1 VVGILKIYESII
13 LGLIGC
19 VGSGNKSVAFPE
31 CRAQGRECPRNK
43 PCAPAWPG
51 GHGQEVL
58 IMYAGGK
65 RLRQVFVLGMAA
77 SVAGCGL
84 HRLNDGE
91 PDFNTAA
98 LLARQPHICG
108 AGVSPETGCT
118 LPGLAPPPLGAM
130 PEVDAV
136 PSGRT
141 SPSWF
146 HRVFLSWFDPI
157 SETPQQGGD
166 STQGGSSA
174 PAGLVTLR
182 IPQACERADSY
193 DLVALP
199 PPAPKPATAPAAAAP
214 AAAKK
219 AGKNKPAPAANA
231 DTTPPEPHST
241 GYPYVKSCFY
251 AMKSLIDDNYREY
264 AITLVHAVD
273 NGHLAS
279 DLTVQALTTAS
290 TVTGGATAKSV
301 LSAIASGVN
310 GARGYVDED
319 LLYNQSIALVLNQM
333 DIDRS
338 RLATVAMTALQQ
350 ETDKDPYTVAQ
361 VYNTLLEYYW
371 SGTFSHALDSLKASS
386 GAAKSACKA
395 AAYKAQIAM
404 PATGQGP
411 SASATSAATSTSCD
425 SGTTTPTS
433 STDGSPQATTA
444 GN

>member
-1 VVGILKIYESII
+1 
-13 LGLIGC
+13 
-19 VGSGNKSVAFPE
+19 
-31 CRAQGRECPRNK
+31 
-43 PCAPAWPG
+43 
-51 GHGQEVL
+51 
-58 IMYAGGK
+58 MYAGGK
-65 RLRQVFVLGMAA
+65 RLRQVFVLGVAA

-141 SPSWF
+141 PPSWF

-157 SETPQQGGD
+157 SETPQQGSD

-199 PPAPKPATAPAAAAP
+199 PPAPKPAPARAAP
-214 AAAKK
+214 APAKK
-219 AGKNKPAPAANA
+219 AGKKQQPDDTAEA
-231 DTTPPEPHST
+231 DTTQAAPPEPHST

-395 AAYKAQIAM
+395 AAYKAQIAP
-404 PATGQGP
+404 PAAAGQGA

-425 SGTTTPTS
+425 SGTTTPPLAPPGTNTTATP
-433 STDGSPQATTA
+433 STDGSP
-444 GN
+444 